1 MTTDFYG
8 GNSLDLLTTFSF
20 VLFTYRGIRRR
31 LMSQNQTK
39 TALIALSLSV
49 TSFPTS
55 VKKGKLFFTVTFMH
69 ALETWT
75 ILQKMSLGSLIVD

>member
-1 MTTDFYG
+1 
-8 GNSLDLLTTFSF
+8 
-20 VLFTYRGIRRR
+20 
-31 LMSQNQTK
+31 MSQNETK
-39 TALIALSLSV
+39 TALIALSLSM